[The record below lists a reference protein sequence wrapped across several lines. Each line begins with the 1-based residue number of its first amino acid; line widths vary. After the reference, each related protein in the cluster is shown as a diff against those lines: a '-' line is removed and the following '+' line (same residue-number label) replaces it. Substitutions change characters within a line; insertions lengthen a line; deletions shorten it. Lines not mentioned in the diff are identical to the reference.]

1 MTWVKPR
8 EIPLNSI
15 DLKYVLPSGEEV
27 RLPLLAMQG
36 ARRLAIWHSPGSQD
50 WRGSHTNKFS
60 QRLSPTSIIVS
71 EEVQDEK

>member
-36 ARRLAIWHSPGSQD
+36 ARRLALWYSPRSQD
-50 WRGSHTNKFS
+50 WRGSYTIDYM

-71 EEVQDEK
+71 EEV